1 MKRAERP
8 EDLHTLFAEALNSRN
23 LEALTALYS
32 DDSFFM
38 AQRSVPTRGAGA
50 IREAF
55 VQYLAMNP
63 SIRLTTR
70 QVVQVRDT
78 ALLVGEWEFRGTS
91 GNGAEVSTVGT
102 SIEVARREP
111 DGSWRYLIDLPN
123 GPLPMASIEN
133 QNPSRSA

>member
-32 DDSFFM
+32 DDCFFM
-38 AQRSVPTRGAGA
+38 AQRGVPTRGAGA

-70 QVVQVRDT
+70 QVVQVLDT
-78 ALLVGEWEFRGTS
+78 ALLVGDWQFHGTS
-91 GNGAEVSTVGT
+91 GDGAEVSTAGT
-102 SIEVARREP
+102 SIEVVRREP

-123 GPLPMASIEN
+123 GPVQMTSVEI
-133 QNPSRSA
+133 QNPSPSA